1 MEVTPLS
8 RMLKFLLG
16 FGVASMAGMA
26 CLQAQPVENQ
36 LEAEGISST
45 LKARVERDKGR
56 VEYLKTDETAWKDL
70 KKRIV
75 LKEGDTV
82 RTHPNAG
89 ALATLLSQS
98 VIIIDAS
105 TRLTVKEMYQQEG
118 TRKVNVLLDLA
129 GGTILCDVKNLP
141 TDDSRY
147 IVHTPTAT
155 AAVRGTQFMVSYLAG
170 VSKVTVL
177 KGAVDVLD
185 SGGREL
191 RLSDRMEID
200 AGLGGAGEPASA
212 EFSTLNSMTQAFR
225 NGGTGAPDIQSI
237 SEQSQF
243 ALTVA
248 GEDLP
253 MDISGVQTPPADDD
267 DF

>member
-1 MEVTPLS
+1 MIPVS
-8 RMLKFLLG
+8 GMLKYLFV
-16 FGVASMAGMA
+16 FGIMSAAGMV
-26 CLQAQPVENQ
+26 CLQAQPAEN
-36 LEAEGISST
+36 EPVTEGISTT

-82 RTHPNAG
+82 RTYPNAG

-105 TRLTVKEMYQQEG
+105 TRLTVKEMYQQQDS
-118 TRKVNVLLDLA
+118 RKVNVLLDLA

-155 AAVRGTQFMVSYLAG
+155 AAVRGTRFMVSYLAG

-185 SGGREL
+185 SAGREL

-212 EFSTLNSMTQAFR
+212 EPATLSGMTEAFR
-225 NGGTGAPDIQSI
+225 NGGTGAPDIQTVSD
-237 SEQSQF
+237 QSQF
-243 ALTVA
+243 VLSVV
-248 GEDLP
+248 EDDLP
-253 MDISGVQTPPADDD
+253 LDISETPAPSADDD